1 MLHGS
6 GKVGGKIFS
15 LDDCWKKFFMAVCI
29 EGGKFWTWQ
38 FWEYCQNANH
48 YMVVEKLCGQILG
61 PCAFGESSSWLF
73 AMVGGN
79 FGILIFE

>member
-1 MLHGS
+1 MLHSS

-15 LDDCWKKFFMAVCI
+15 LGDYWKKFFMAVCI

-38 FWEYCQNANH
+38 FLEYCCNASH

-61 PCAFGESSSWLF
+61 RCAFGEISSWLY
-73 AMVGGN
+73 AMVGRN